1 MNSQSSKKNDG
12 RTAAEKILD
21 MAYGSDAAIEKMTA
35 AELSAHLHAVGINS
49 DHGWEELQ
57 GVLKIAE
64 GKARLAAART
74 KRLSQ
79 TQGGAFASTVQE
91 TKEAIIEQIKGLIS
105 LTGGTA
111 VYARKWED
119 SSVEDLKSL
128 RDELVRTTGR
138 AAKKK
143 QDEQ

>member
-1 MNSQSSKKNDG
+1 MKNDG
-12 RTAAEKILD
+12 RKAVEKILD
-21 MAYGSDAAIEKMTA
+21 MAYGSDAVIKKMTA
-35 AELSAHLHAVGINS
+35 AELSSHLREVGINS
-49 DHGWEELQ
+49 DHGWEKLQ
-57 GVLKIAE
+57 GALKIAE

-74 KRLSQ
+74 KRLTHS
-79 TQGGAFASTVQE
+79 QGGSFAAAVQE

-128 RDELVRTTGR
+128 RDELVRTAGR
-138 AAKKK
+138 AAKKRR
-143 QDEQ
+143 DEQ